1 MMITSISPKPRLFF
15 LDWLRIAAFALL
27 VVYHVGM
34 YYVSWRFHVKS
45 PYADKALDTWMMLSS
60 PWRMSV
66 IFLIAGAASAYMLR
80 NHTNM
85 ATLRRR
91 TRFLLLP
98 LLVGVIFVIPP
109 QTYFE
114 VVHKFQY
121 QGSFFEFLG
130 LYFGRSKAFCEV
142 GKCLVMP
149 TWNHL
154 WFLPYLWLYTFLLW
168 LVMRVGP
175 SALGSFARQLTIAWI
190 AGLPIALLLLFRF
203 TLFDRFPHTYDVIH
217 DWFSHAQYLL
227 MFFLGALFAQGGGI
241 WERIAAKRQMFLIIA
256 LASWAAFV
264 FTFHS
269 SPSWAKHCYLVSQQW
284 YAVLAAV
291 GYAAQY
297 WNGDHPWRAR
307 LTEAVFPFYIFHQ
320 TWIILLTQGLLPLDL
335 KPSVEGPLIIAATF
349 VLSAASYLA
358 VRKIRWVQLCFGVP
372 PRQKSRC
379 M

>member
-80 NHTNM
+80 DHTNM

-114 VVHKFQY
+114 AVHKFQY

-130 LYFGRSKAFCEV
+130 LYFGRSKAFCEA

-154 WFLPYLWLYTFLLW
+154 WFLPYLWLYTCLLW

-175 SALGSFARQLTIAWI
+175 SALGSVARQLNIVWI
-190 AGLPIALLLLFRF
+190 AGLPLALLLLFRF
-203 TLFDRFPHTYDVIH
+203 MLFDRFPQTYDVVH

-227 MFFLGALFAQGGGI
+227 MFLLGAVFAQGTDI
-241 WERIAAKRQMFLIIA
+241 WGRIAAKRQIFLIIA

-269 SPSWAKHCYLVSQQW
+269 SPSWAKHGYLVSQQW
-284 YAVLAAV
+284 CAVLAAV

-349 VLSAASYLA
+349 VLSAASYLV
-358 VRKIRWVQLCFGVP
+358 VRKIRWVQLCFGIP
-372 PRQKSRC
+372 PRLK
-379 M
+379 

>member
-85 ATLRRR
+85 ATPRRR

-130 LYFGRSKAFCEV
+130 LYFGRSKAFCEAS
-142 GKCLVMP
+142 KCLVMP

-154 WFLPYLWLYTFLLW
+154 WFLPYLWLYTCLLW

-175 SALGSFARQLTIAWI
+175 SALGRVARQLNLVWI

-203 TLFDRFPHTYDVIH
+203 MLFDRFPQTYDVIH

-227 MFFLGALFAQGGGI
+227 MFLLGAVFAQADNV
-241 WERIAAKRQMFLIIA
+241 WARIAARRQIFFIIA

-269 SPSWAKHCYLVSQQW
+269 SPSWAKQCCLVTQQW
-284 YAVLAAV
+284 CAVLAAL
-291 GYAAQY
+291 GYAAKY
-297 WNGDHPWRAR
+297 WNGDHPWRAW

-320 TWIILLTQGLLPLDL
+320 TWIILLTQGLLPFDL
-335 KPSVEGPLIIAATF
+335 RPRIEGPLIILATF
-349 VLSAASYLA
+349 VLSAISYLI
-358 VRKIRWVQLCFGVP
+358 VSKVQLLRPLFGIGK
-372 PRQKSRC
+372 R
-379 M
+379 